1 MKKDAQTPEKGKM
14 SYCPPCKK
22 TKVLWGK
29 TLFLFLAAVLVI
41 LSSFQLHAEPV
52 KESPV
57 LKIMEKEL
65 KRSFKKLKGKEYAP
79 LYYLSYSIVEQ
90 QTHNISASYGA
101 IDSDSER
108 KERHF
113 DVDVRVGSPQL
124 DNTHEIRGGY
134 EFGTWRRQSRQVEI
148 EDDENALRAA
158 MWLETDKKFK
168 KAQERYTKVKTDKA
182 VKVEE
187 EDLSPDFTKEKGVHF
202 IGKRGSIGFDK
213 TPWFDRLRRWSAIF
227 NEFPF
232 IYRSSIRLGIT
243 AENKYIVTSEGTK
256 IQMGQN
262 YTRLALYAG
271 TKAEDG
277 MDLARTR
284 MFEVRDVKDLPTE
297 KEITEA
303 IEIMVTE
310 LKELKNAPLVEPY
323 VGPAILMNKASGVF
337 FHEIFGHR
345 MEGHR
350 LKKSEEGHTYKGKI
364 GEKVLPEFISVYD
377 DPNLESFKDK
387 TLWGYYP
394 YDDEGVKAERVML
407 AESGIL
413 KDFLTCRTP
422 VEGFPKSNGHG
433 RRSYGRKTVSRQGN
447 LIVEST
453 KKVSFE
459 KLREMLIEECKKQDK
474 PYGLI
479 FKDITGGF
487 TYTGRYLFQAFK
499 VIPLLV
505 CKVYTDGRD
514 DEVVRG
520 VDIVGTPLTSFSK
533 IIAAG
538 DDPGVFNGYCWAE
551 SGRIRASAI
560 SPSILVSEIEVEKKI
575 KSHDKP
581 PILPPPKAK

>member
-1 MKKDAQTPEKGKM
+1 MKGSFKNM
-14 SYCPPCKK
+14 F
-22 TKVLWGK
+22 
-29 TLFLFLAAVLVI
+29 LFLFLLTN
-41 LSSFQLHAEPV
+41 LSSFQAHAESE
-52 KESPV
+52 KQSPV
-57 LKIMEKEL
+57 LKIMEKEQ

-90 QTHNISASYGA
+90 QMHNISASYGA
-101 IDSDSER
+101 IDSDFER
-108 KERHF
+108 KKRYL

-134 EFGTWRRQSRQVEI
+134 EFGSWRRQSSQVTI

-158 MWLETDKKFK
+158 MWLATDRQFK

-187 EDLSPDFTKEKGVHF
+187 EDLSPDFTKERGVRF
-202 IGKRGSIGFDK
+202 IGKTVSIDFDK
-213 TPWFDRLRRWSAIF
+213 TPWLDRLRRWSAVF
-227 NEFPF
+227 NKFPF
-232 IYRSSIRLGIT
+232 IYHSSIRLGVT
-243 AENKYIVTSEGTK
+243 AENKYIATSEGTK

-262 YTRLALYAG
+262 YARLVLYAG
-271 TKAEDG
+271 TKADDG

-284 MFEVRDVKDLPTE
+284 TFEVRDAGDLPTE

-310 LKELKNAPLVEPY
+310 LKELKDAPLIEPY
-323 VGPAILMNKASGVF
+323 AGPAILMNKASGVF

-350 LKKSEEGHTYKGKI
+350 LKQSEEGHTYKDKI

-377 DPNLESFKDK
+377 DPNLESFKAK

-394 YDDEGVKAERVML
+394 YDDEGVKAERVTL
-407 AESGIL
+407 VNNGIL

-433 RRSYGRKTVSRQGN
+433 RRNYGRKTVSRQGN

-453 KKVSFE
+453 KKISFE
-459 KLREMLIEECKKQDK
+459 KLKEMLIEECKKQNK

-479 FKDITGGF
+479 FKDIAGGF

-533 IIAAG
+533 ITATG
-538 DDPGVFNGYCWAE
+538 DDPGVFNGYCGAE
-551 SGRIRASAI
+551 SGRIRVSAI
-560 SPSILVSEIEVEKKI
+560 SPSILVSEIEVEKKV
-575 KSHDKP
+575 KSSDKP
-581 PILPPPKAK
+581 PILPAPEAN